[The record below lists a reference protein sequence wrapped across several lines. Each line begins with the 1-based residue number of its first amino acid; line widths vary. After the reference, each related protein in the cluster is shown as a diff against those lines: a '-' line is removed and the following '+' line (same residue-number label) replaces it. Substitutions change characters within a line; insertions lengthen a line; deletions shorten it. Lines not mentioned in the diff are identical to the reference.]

1 MSAPSNKE
9 EINIIYKSSH
19 NHKREKQVV
28 LLMIADNGQDDKP
41 DKWHY
46 LALKSEL
53 TDDGHKKPI
62 HSLSRL
68 FRGMTSNHNGD
79 FYCLGCFYSFRTDN
93 ALRKHERLCDNHDYC
108 NIVMPT
114 EDKNILKYNH
124 GEKSLKVANVIYMD
138 L

>member
-1 MSAPSNKE
+1 
-9 EINIIYKSSH
+9 
-19 NHKREKQVV
+19 
-28 LLMIADNGQDDKP
+28 
-41 DKWHY
+41 
-46 LALKSEL
+46 
-53 TDDGHKKPI
+53 
-62 HSLSRL
+62 
-68 FRGMTSNHNGD
+68 MTWNHNGD
-79 FYCLGCFYSFRTDN
+79 FYCLGYLHSFRTDN